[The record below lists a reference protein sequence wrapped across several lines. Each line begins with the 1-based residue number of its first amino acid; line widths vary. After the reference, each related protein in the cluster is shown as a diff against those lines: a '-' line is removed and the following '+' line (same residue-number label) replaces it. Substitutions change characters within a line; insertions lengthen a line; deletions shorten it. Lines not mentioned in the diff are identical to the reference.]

1 MAVLSS
7 KTTSGEDAFKIYVKN
22 NPRYIEIDY
31 VIENNMT
38 APLIVKE
45 GSSFKE
51 KLILKSGTKFKIIK
65 ADDIQIGTLRCAHVK
80 YGSVS
85 GFIPL
90 NKIRKPT
97 KGSAGLHYEADTV
110 KSLNEQLKQ
119 IGRPISIKLGSNT
132 FKNLSYAVQVD
143 TQLKQRAGAT
153 KDPKCDIIICQDLK
167 DPLKG
172 TPIFISYKKEGGP
185 EAFQQYGGLTESA
198 GSIINSN
205 PEVQSFLHSVVNYIS
220 DNKLTSPLM
229 KHITDKK
236 LMNQSIF
243 GPEYGDKF
251 SLQHVQL
258 IAQGKPNLEFINES
272 TYNLKFSSHMI
283 LSGDLK
289 HFTGGYE
296 PVFAATFR
304 AGRGF
309 TVGGKRINGAR
320 VGIYP
325 KKLIA
330 SRGGLITLA

>member
-7 KTTSGEDAFKIYVKN
+7 KTTSGEDSFKIYVKN
-22 NPRYIEIDY
+22 NPRYAEIDF
-31 VIENNMT
+31 VIENSMT

-45 GSSFKE
+45 GNSFKE
-51 KLILKSGTKFKIIK
+51 KLILKSGTKFKITK
-65 ADDIQIGTLRCAHVK
+65 TNDVQIGTLRCAEVK
-80 YGSVS
+80 YGSIS

-119 IGRPISIKLGSNT
+119 IGRPISIRLGNNT

-143 TQLKQRAGAT
+143 TKLKQRAGAT
-153 KDPKCDIIICQDLK
+153 KDPKCDIIICEDIK

-198 GSIINSN
+198 GDVINKN
-205 PEVQSFLHSVVNYIS
+205 PEVQSFLNSVVGYIS

-229 KHITDKK
+229 KHITDKT

-243 GPEYGDKF
+243 GPEYGKRY

-258 IAQGKPNLEFINES
+258 IAQGTPILEFVNES

-283 LSGDLK
+283 LSGGLAY
-289 HFTGGYE
+289 FTGGYE

-309 TVGGKRINGAR
+309 TVNGKRINGAR

-325 KKLIA
+325 KKLIQ
-330 SRGGLITLA
+330 SRGGLIILS